1 MQPAASRHRH
11 LVPSL
16 TGPLLPAVLSQD
28 EEDSRHPLSAAVAED
43 SHLPLPLDLGRP
55 SLPLPVRER
64 LLALSEVGG
73 EAEETSYLEVRGQ
86 WPTAC
91 RPPSQRRS
99 VAVESSVTGP
109 LLLAGWTRGMIEK
122 VRVQEVLQGE
132 ASGGEGSCLGEEEEG
147 EECSYLIHVLTLCIL
162 IFNAALSSERRKRED
177 IGSAFRKGN
186 YKYRSARRS
195 RLAQLLSVGWMGT
208 LCSSKRT
215 C

>member
-1 MQPAASRHRH
+1 MQPAATRHRH
-11 LVPSL
+11 PVPSL

-28 EEDSRHPLSAAVAED
+28 EEDSRLPLSAAVAED

-64 LLALSEVGG
+64 LLALSEVEG
-73 EAEETSYLEVRGQ
+73 EAEETSYLEVRGR

-91 RPPSQRRS
+91 RSPSQRRS
-99 VAVESSVTGP
+99 VAVESSVTDP
-109 LLLAGWTRGMIEK
+109 LLLAGWTRGTIEK

-162 IFNAALSSERRKRED
+162 IFNAALSS
-177 IGSAFRKGN
+177 
-186 YKYRSARRS
+186 
-195 RLAQLLSVGWMGT
+195 
-208 LCSSKRT
+208 
-215 C
+215 